1 MSLAVSGVG
10 TSFKR
15 SDMAS
20 TPAFTA
26 ISEINN
32 ITGPSMSRETIDV
45 TSLDST
51 GGYREFIA
59 GFRDAGEI
67 QFSMNFSQAGY
78 LLMKDDFES
87 DALRDY
93 QIVLPDAGAT
103 TFDFSGLVVELPL
116 DIPMDDKI
124 TCNISIK
131 ISGQVTV
138 SS

>member
-1 MSLAVSGVG
+1 
-10 TSFKR
+10 
-15 SDMAS
+15 MAS